1 MELLRKE
8 NIKLKLDIDNL
19 KKESQQKHSENL
31 DLIHRLT
38 VKVEELDNQT
48 KSNSKSIR
56 IRKKYTSTK
65 VKEIN
70 LKLEDLTI
78 KLSRCMPFPKLLP
91 LIPTKVIVEELVQSS
106 NSPLEEDKDTQDDR

>member
-1 MELLRKE
+1 MEVLREE
-8 NIKLKLDIDNL
+8 NFQLKSDIDNL

-38 VKVEELDNQT
+38 VKVEELENQT

-56 IRKKYTSTK
+56 MWKKYVLTK

-70 LKLEDLTI
+70 LKLDDLTI

-91 LIPTKVIVEELVQSS
+91 LKPTKVIVEDLVQSS
-106 NSPLEEDKDTQDDR
+106 NSPLEEGKDTQDDR